1 MTRLRVS
8 VDIAAPRSAVWA
20 QLERIEEHVRWMSD
34 AERIRFVSRRHRGV
48 GTTFICDTRLGPIR
62 LADRMEITQWR
73 PEKTM
78 AVEHS
83 GVVRGRGRFVLRS
96 TRRGHTRMVWSEQ
109 LSLPLWMGGPFG
121 GVLGRPVLRWVWK
134 RNLRALKALVEA
146 SPAR

>member
-8 VDIAAPRSAVWA
+8 IDIAAPREAVWA

-34 AERIRFVSRRHRGV
+34 AERIRFLGGRRRGV

-73 PEKTM
+73 PERAL

-83 GVVRGRGRFVLRS
+83 GVVHGHGRFVLRAA
-96 TRRGHTRMVWSEQ
+96 RRGRTRLVWSEH
-109 LSLPLWMGGPFG
+109 LSLPLWLGGPIG
-121 GVLGRPVLRWVWK
+121 GVLARPVLRRVWK

-146 SPAR
+146 RPAR